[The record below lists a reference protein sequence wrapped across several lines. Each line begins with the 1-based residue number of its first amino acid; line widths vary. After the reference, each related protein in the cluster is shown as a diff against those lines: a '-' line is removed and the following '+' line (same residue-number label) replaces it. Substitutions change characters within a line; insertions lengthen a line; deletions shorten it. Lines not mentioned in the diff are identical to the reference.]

1 MGSEATSIRTF
12 RPEDLSAV
20 QALYLDATI
29 YRRGSPFR
37 VLVSRFFA
45 NTLWSHIAYI
55 SLAIGLWL
63 LVLRPTNS
71 PYVRV
76 LGGLLIVTFISFI
89 VGMVYTLLHFYLR
102 RRSSL
107 REDLEDVA
115 AHYRIPASSSTSD
128 PTPNG
133 FWVAEIEN
141 KVVGCVGLGY
151 FYDANPT
158 QGEVRR
164 AAVSSCYRR
173 RDIAKKLMHRLIA
186 HARNHDLET
195 LTLNTKEL
203 YDTALKM
210 YMESGWEVVR
220 MRRRNKGPFVSFEAV
235 DCRLELGDERKGKG
249 KWIQI

>member
-1 MGSEATSIRTF
+1 
-12 RPEDLSAV
+12 
-20 QALYLDATI
+20 
-29 YRRGSPFR
+29 
-37 VLVSRFFA
+37 
-45 NTLWSHIAYI
+45 
-55 SLAIGLWL
+55 
-63 LVLRPTNS
+63 
-71 PYVRV
+71 
-76 LGGLLIVTFISFI
+76 
-89 VGMVYTLLHFYLR
+89 MVYTLLHFYLR